1 MILDSL
7 AKPENNPKILAIVL
21 ILLVFLYT
29 LLITPLLEKSKQIN
43 ADIIAENE
51 LTLFLDTT
59 QQKLSNLS
67 QFPVLSKEQEKE
79 QIRTTFLSQEVLLN
93 SLDMNNQSSIAII
106 NKISFALL
114 LDILQQL
121 KNQSGIIVTSAII
134 ERIEPGLVTA
144 QLTFSNSL
152 K

>member
-7 AKPENNPKILAIVL
+7 AKPENNPKILAIVV

-43 ADIIAENE
+43 ADIITENE
-51 LTLFLDTT
+51 LTLFLDTA

-67 QFPVLSKEQEKE
+67 QFPALSKEQAKE

-93 SLDMNNQSSIAII
+93 SLNMNNQSINANI

-114 LDILQQL
+114 FEILQQL

-134 ERIEPGLVTA
+134 ERIEPGIVSA
-144 QLTFSNSL
+144 QLTFSNPHN
-152 K
+152 

>member
-1 MILDSL
+1 MILDRIN
-7 AKPENNPKILAIVL
+7 KPENSPKILALSV
-21 ILLVFLYT
+21 ILLVFLYA
-29 LLITPLLEKSKQIN
+29 LLITPLLEKSEQIE
-43 ADIIAENE
+43 ADIISENE
-51 LTLFLDTT
+51 LSLFLDTA